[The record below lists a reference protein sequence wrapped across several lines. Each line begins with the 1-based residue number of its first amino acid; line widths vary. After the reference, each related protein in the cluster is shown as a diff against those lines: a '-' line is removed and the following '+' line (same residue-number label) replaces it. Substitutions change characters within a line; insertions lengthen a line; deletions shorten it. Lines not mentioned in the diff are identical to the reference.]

1 MQPRPGA
8 PSPLIRVALATALTA
23 MGAVLV
29 VAGALAL
36 VAPRPPQADATRSPF
51 PSTAAGAPTA
61 SPTTPPSPSP
71 AVSPTPAGDPV
82 LIGAG
87 DIARCDG
94 SGDEATA
101 GLLERTPGIVFTL
114 GDNVYDSGSAAQLRD
129 CYGPSWGRLK
139 DRTGFAVAGNHDY
152 LTDDGAPFREYFGRA
167 AVRDGVTWFAEDVGA
182 WRVIVL
188 DANCGEPRGGCGPD
202 SPQLDWLRDDLAASD
217 ARCTLAL
224 WHQPRFSSG
233 QHGDE
238 PAVGSFW
245 DALHA
250 AGADLVLNGHDH
262 DYERFAPQDPKG
274 EPDPARGITQIVV
287 GTGGAALRD
296 FGALA
301 PNAVVRSNVAF
312 GVLELTLG
320 PSGWGFRFISTDGS
334 FSDQGRGA
342 CH

>member
-8 PSPLIRVALATALTA
+8 ASPMIRLALATALTA
-23 MGAVLV
+23 MGAVLM
-29 VAGALAL
+29 VAGAFAL
-36 VAPRPPQADATRSPF
+36 LAPRPPQSGAAGSPF
-51 PSTAAGAPTA
+51 PSTAVGRPAVL
-61 SPTTPPSPSP
+61 PTTPASRSPGV
-71 AVSPTPAGDPV
+71 APTPGGDPV

-87 DIARCDG
+87 DIASCDG
-94 SGDEATA
+94 SDDEATA

-114 GDNVYDSGSAAQLRD
+114 GDNAYDSGSAGQLRD

-139 DRTGFAVAGNHDY
+139 DRTEFAVAGNHDY
-152 LTDDGAPFREYFGRA
+152 LTDDGDAFREYFGRA

-182 WRVIVL
+182 WHVIVL
-188 DANCGEPRGGCGPD
+188 DANCGELPGGCGPG
-202 SPQLDWLRDDLAASD
+202 SAQLEWLRHDLAASD
-217 ARCTLAL
+217 SRCTLAM

-233 QHGDE
+233 QHGNE
-238 PAVGSFW
+238 PAVGPFW

-262 DYERFAPQDPKG
+262 DYERFAPQDPEG
-274 EPDPARGITQIVV
+274 ERDPARGITEIVV

-296 FGALA
+296 FGTLV
-301 PNAVVRSNVAF
+301 PNAVVRSNAAF